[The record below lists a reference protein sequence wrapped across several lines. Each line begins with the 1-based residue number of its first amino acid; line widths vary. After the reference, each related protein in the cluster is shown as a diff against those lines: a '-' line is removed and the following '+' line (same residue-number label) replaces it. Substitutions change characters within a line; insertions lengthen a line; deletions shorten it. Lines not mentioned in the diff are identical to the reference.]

1 MADFVAVLKKTINGL
16 GETTPEI
23 RQKVYDK
30 ARATI
35 AAKLAQIDPP
45 PSPTAVERQKKAL
58 EDAIAVIEGEYAPKP
73 EEPES
78 ADELDEFFASLT
90 EAPARASVRP
100 PLVEPRM
107 PEPPAAARTTS
118 APIPS
123 ALAVERQAPVREP
136 PPSGLA
142 GPASMDAPRD
152 DGDEFDFDRP
162 EMTTVIEAK
171 TEMPRRRSRAAGLIA
186 ALVVLLVIA
195 GAAYGAWMKRGE
207 LAAKLG
213 VDLPKFARTEKAEPQ
228 AAPPAAK
235 VAAGNPAPSQ
245 KQANT
250 APKPPA
256 PAGQEKTAAA
266 NPAPETAKPAEPAAK
281 TPSQSSTDA
290 PTQPAPQPAVQ
301 KFTERLLPDGTETN
315 PGPAGGEA
323 KVGEGSSVAAATTLP
338 APAQSNNA
346 APAGGQASDAGAPAN
361 STTAQIPV
369 GQHAIFYEERTD
381 TAQGSAQNGSVV
393 WSLVKESPGGDSP
406 PEPAIRAEATIPGKD
421 VQLRMT
427 IRRNTDQTLPASHI
441 IELIFLTPDH
451 FEGGGID
458 SVLRIAMK
466 DTEQSPGSPLLGI
479 PAKISDGF
487 FLFALNNDKASV
499 ETNMNLLRQQS
510 WIDIPLVYKSG
521 RRALITLEKG
531 IPGNKVFDEAMKAWA
546 QLSNSG

>member
-16 GETTPEI
+16 GEATPET
-23 RQKVYDK
+23 RKKVYDK

-58 EDAIAVIEGEYAPKP
+58 EDAIGVIEAEYAPKP
-73 EEPES
+73 AEPEP

-90 EAPARASVRP
+90 EAPAKAFVKP
-100 PLVEPRM
+100 PLVAPGK
-107 PEPPAAARTTS
+107 PEPAAVAK

-123 ALAVERQAPVREP
+123 ALAVEKQAPAREP

-142 GPASMDAPRD
+142 GPASVPFSADE
-152 DGDEFDFDRP
+152 DEFDFHRP
-162 EMTTVIEAK
+162 EMTTVIAPKIEV
-171 TEMPRRRSRAAGLIA
+171 PRRRSRAGGLIA
-186 ALVVLLVIA
+186 ALIVLLVIA
-195 GAAYGAWMKRGE
+195 GAAYGAWMKRDQ

-213 VDLPKFARTEKAEPQ
+213 VDLPKFAKTEKAEPK

-235 VAAGNPAPSQ
+235 VAAGKPAPAAPVTKPTPAPSAPTEQ
-245 KQANT
+245 K
-250 APKPPA
+250 
-256 PAGQEKTAAA
+256 AAA
-266 NPAPETAKPAEPAAK
+266 NPAPQAAAPAAKPAEPAA
-281 TPSQSSTDA
+281 A
-290 PTQPAPQPAVQ
+290 PAEPTAQPTVQ
-301 KFTERLLPDGTETN
+301 KFTERLLPNGSETN
-315 PGPAGGEA
+315 PGPSAGEA
-323 KVGEGSSVAAATTLP
+323 KIGEGSSVAVATTAP
-338 APAQSNNA
+338 APAQASNA
-346 APAGGQASDAGAPAN
+346 APAAPAGQQAGN
-361 STTAQIPV
+361 AEATPNNTAQIPV

-381 TAQGSAQNGSVV
+381 AAQGSAQNGTVV

-406 PEPAIRAEATIPGKD
+406 PEPAIRAEASIPGKD

-479 PAKISDGF
+479 PARISDGF
-487 FLFALNNDKASV
+487 FLFALNNDKASI
-499 ETNMNLLRQQS
+499 ETNMNLLRQQN

-531 IPGNKVFDEAMKAWA
+531 IPGNKVFDEALKAWA
-546 QLSNSG
+546 QMAPSSSG

>member
-16 GETTPEI
+16 GETTPET
-23 RQKVYDK
+23 RKKVYDK

-45 PSPTAVERQKKAL
+45 PSATAVERQKKAL
-58 EDAIAVIEGEYAPKP
+58 EDAIGVIEAEYAPKP
-73 EEPES
+73 ARPEP

-90 EAPARASVRP
+90 EAPAGASVRP
-100 PLVEPRM
+100 PLVAPRKAEPAK
-107 PEPPAAARTTS
+107 PAPPAAK

-123 ALAVERQAPVREP
+123 ALAVEKHVQAHEP

-142 GPASMDAPRD
+142 GQPSVSF
-152 DGDEFDFDRP
+152 DGDEDDFDFHRP
-162 EMTTVIEAK
+162 EMTTMGAPASEARS
-171 TEMPRRRSRAAGLIA
+171 PRRRSRAGALITT
-186 ALVVLLVIA
+186 LIVLLVIA
-195 GAAYGAWMKRGE
+195 GAAYGAWMKRDQ

-213 VDLPKFARTEKAEPQ
+213 VDLPKFAKTEKAEPK

-235 VAAGNPAPSQ
+235 VAAEKPAPTPQS
-245 KQANT
+245 A
-250 APKPPA
+250 AKPTPA
-256 PAGQEKTAAA
+256 PAAPAGEKTAAA
-266 NPAPETAKPAEPAAK
+266 NPAAPQAGTPAKPAA
-281 TPSQSSTDA
+281 Q
-290 PTQPAPQPAVQ
+290 PTVQ
-301 KFTERLLPDGTETN
+301 KFTERLLPDGSETN

-323 KVGEGSSVAAATTLP
+323 KIGEGSSVAAATTAP
-338 APAQSNNA
+338 APAQANDAAPTAPAADQAGNTA
-346 APAGGQASDAGAPAN
+346 APANG
-361 STTAQIPV
+361 TTQIPV

-381 TAQGSAQNGSVV
+381 AAQGSAQKGSVV

-406 PEPAIRAEATIPGKD
+406 PEPAIRAEANIPGKD

-499 ETNMNLLRQQS
+499 ETNMNLLRQQD

-531 IPGNKVFDEAMKAWA
+531 IPGTKVFDEALKAWA
-546 QLSNSG
+546 QMSPSSSG

>member
-1 MADFVAVLKKTINGL
+1 MADFVAVLKKTIDGL

-58 EDAIAVIEGEYAPKP
+58 EDAIGVIEAEYAPKP
-73 EEPES
+73 AKPEP

-90 EAPARASVRP
+90 EAPARAAVRP
-100 PLVEPRM
+100 PLVEPRK
-107 PEPPAAARTTS
+107 PEPPAAAKE
-118 APIPS
+118 PIPS
-123 ALAVERQAPVREP
+123 ALAVEKQAPEHKA

-142 GPASMDAPRD
+142 GPASVDTGND
-152 DGDEFDFDRP
+152 DKDEFDFHRP
-162 EMTTVIEAK
+162 EMTTVASPAGK
-171 TEMPRRRSRAAGLIA
+171 TARPRRRSRAGGLVA

-195 GAAYGAWMKRGE
+195 GAAYGAWMKRQE

-213 VDLPKFARTEKAEPQ
+213 VELPQFAKAETGPQ

-235 VAAGNPAPSQ
+235 VATEKPASSQ
-245 KQANT
+245 PQANSAST
-250 APKPPA
+250 PPA
-256 PAGQEKTAAA
+256 ANGQKETAAA
-266 NPAPETAKPAEPAAK
+266 NPASQAGEPAKPAEQPAAG
-281 TPSQSSTDA
+281 TPAQ
-290 PTQPAPQPAVQ
+290 PTVQ
-301 KFTERLLPDGTETN
+301 KFTERLLPNGTETN
-315 PGPAGGEA
+315 PGPAGGET
-323 KVGEGSSVAAATTLP
+323 KVGEGSSVAAATTAP
-338 APAQSNNA
+338 APAQSNNS
-346 APAGGQASDAGAPAN
+346 APAGGQANNAAAPAGN
-361 STTAQIPV
+361 TTQIPV

-393 WSLVKESPGGDSP
+393 WSLVKESPGGDAP
-406 PEPAIRAEATIPGKD
+406 PEPAIRAEANIPGKD

-451 FEGGGID
+451 FEGGGIE

-487 FLFALNNDKASV
+487 FLFALNSDKASV

-531 IPGNKVFDEAMKAWA
+531 IPGNKVFEEALKAWA
-546 QLSNSG
+546 QQSPNSSG